1 MQLLHVLAVLSTTA
15 AFQPVSPTLQRQ
27 RTIVN
32 AGAPPPAFDL
42 KATLTGVQTKMDKS
56 VQAMRDNFLTI
67 RTGRAS
73 PDILNRV
80 TVDYYGAETPLKQ
93 LASITVSTGTQLL
106 VSPFDKGV
114 LKAIDAAIFE
124 ANLGMTPNNDGSVIR
139 LNVPALTEERRKEII
154 KGAKVIAEEAKVAV
168 RNIRRS
174 AIEDVK
180 KLEKKKEIGEDVV
193 KDAEQQVQKI
203 TDAVVKTIDG
213 VLEAKQK
220 EIMKV

>member
-1 MQLLHVLAVLSTTA
+1 
-15 AFQPVSPTLQRQ
+15 
-27 RTIVN
+27 
-32 AGAPPPAFDL
+32 
-42 KATLTGVQTKMDKS
+42 
-56 VQAMRDNFLTI
+56 
-67 RTGRAS
+67 
-73 PDILNRV
+73 
-80 TVDYYGAETPLKQ
+80 
-93 LASITVSTGTQLL
+93 
-106 VSPFDKGV
+106 
-114 LKAIDAAIFE
+114 
-124 ANLGMTPNNDGSVIR
+124 MTPNNDGSVIR